1 MAVRFLIADDSG
13 PLRKAL
19 KTIIEEHPD
28 WKVCGEAANGS
39 EAVVLAKELNPD
51 IIVLDLT
58 MPLMNGLEAARQIE
72 HILPSTPMLLFTMYL
87 TPAVIAEAQHAGFGA
102 AISKNMSANLASG
115 RSLGV
120 PCLLKRSSPIVLRY
134 RTAGPGSV
142 AAVDLPPALLQFCEQ
157 VPLFAARLFSA
168 SRTIRL
174 T

>member
-1 MAVRFLIADDSG
+1 MAVRFLIADDSR

-39 EAVVLAKELNPD
+39 EAVVLAKDLSPD

-87 TPAVIAEAQHAGFGA
+87 TPGIVAEAQQAGFGA
-102 AISKNMSANLASG
+102 AISKSMSANLVG
-115 RSLGV
+115 GLEV
-120 PCLLKRSSPIVLRY
+120 LLRR
-134 RTAGPGSV
+134 GPFY
-142 AAVDLPPALLQFCEQ
+142 AVC
-157 VPLFAARLFSA
+157 SN
-168 SRTIRL
+168 
-174 T
+174 